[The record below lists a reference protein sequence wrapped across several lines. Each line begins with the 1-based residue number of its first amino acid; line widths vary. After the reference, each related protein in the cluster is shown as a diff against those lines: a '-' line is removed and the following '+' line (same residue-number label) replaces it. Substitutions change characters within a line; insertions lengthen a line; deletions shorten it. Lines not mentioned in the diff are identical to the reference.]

1 MKITRSQ
8 LRRIIKEERS
18 KLLREAHHEAPPE
31 EGKPLHG
38 YGQINYP
45 PGYPPGPEAPTG
57 RVEVEWDF
65 ELDDDD
71 AWNELS
77 YEEQEAEAGIP
88 PVINIPPDVMAD
100 YQADAKEYGASQAED
115 LITDYLSEM
124 HGWLH
129 QGWSW
134 V

>member
-1 MKITRSQ
+1 MKVTRQQ
-8 LRRIIKEERS
+8 LRRIIKEQIS
-18 KLLREAHHEAPPE
+18 K
-31 EGKPLHG
+31 K
-38 YGQINYP
+38 
-45 PGYPPGPEAPTG
+45 PTG

-71 AWNELS
+71 AWNALS
-77 YEEQEAEAGIP
+77 YEEQEAEAELP
-88 PVINIPPDVMAD
+88 PVIEIPDPVMIEYHD
-100 YQADAKEYGASQAED
+100 LVDEYGESQAED
-115 LITDYLSEM
+115 LVTGWLSDE